1 VVEISLKIVIGE
13 FMIINNQRF
22 TMIEF
27 KLYSDTRITQYDGII
42 ESMANELY
50 IKSVFTPNVIKLE
63 IPILK

>member
-1 VVEISLKIVIGE
+1 
-13 FMIINNQRF
+13 MIINNQRF